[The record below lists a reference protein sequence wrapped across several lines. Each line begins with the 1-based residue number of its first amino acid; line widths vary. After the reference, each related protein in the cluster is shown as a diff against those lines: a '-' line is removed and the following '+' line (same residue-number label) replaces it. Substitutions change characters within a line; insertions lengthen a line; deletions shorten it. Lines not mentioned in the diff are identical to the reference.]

1 MKKAG
6 NKLTVTIIGAAG
18 TAGSL
23 VTDKLLKRDYNL
35 LFCEKGDGIAKLHER
50 GLIATGIEEAVPASD
65 VVIMTVPDARIG
77 EISKNVV
84 PMMKKDATMILLD
97 PAAAYA
103 GELALRDDCTFI
115 VTHPCH
121 PPLFG
126 EQDTPEARKDFFG
139 GIAEQDIVIAL
150 LQGKEENLQKAEKI
164 CVEIFAPV
172 AKCHRITIDQMVILE
187 PIAAEVVAGSAAYL
201 MKEALD
207 ESVKHGVPEE
217 AAEAFMLGHIRII
230 LAILFRKSSHQI
242 SDAAKVAIQHGYN
255 RIFKADWRE
264 IFKPKEIEE
273 TVHEILHP

>member
-35 LFCEKGDGIAKLHER
+35 LFCEKGDGIAKLRER